1 MEVVIMEQIISGHFD
16 THELAEKAVRAL
28 GAANMPLKNVSI
40 IAQNLQT
47 TEQVQGFIT
56 TSNAAQD
63 GAGIGAW
70 SGGIFGLL
78 VGSAFLWIPG
88 LGPLVVAGA
97 LASSFVGMLEGAT
110 VGAVS
115 GGLIGA
121 LMGYGLS
128 RDKALQYETFV
139 RAGSYLVLAHGNQDQ
154 ISIATDVLKFQ
165 SAKDIEVSNKEVRAL
180 SPV

>member
-1 MEVVIMEQIISGHFD
+1 MEQIIAGHFD
-16 THELAEKAVRAL
+16 SHQQAETTVRAL
-28 GAANMPLKNVSI
+28 SEAGVALKDVSI

-56 TSNAAQD
+56 TGDVATT
-63 GAGIGAW
+63 GAGVGAW
-70 SGGIFGLL
+70 YGGFFGLL

-97 LASSFVGMLEGAT
+97 LASSFIGMLEGAA

-121 LMGYGLS
+121 LMGYGLT
-128 RDKALQYETFV
+128 RDKALKYETTV
-139 RAGSYLVLAHGNQDQ
+139 RAGNYLLLVHAEDAKVSTVRRVLEQNG
-154 ISIATDVLKFQ
+154 I
-165 SAKDIEVSNKEVRAL
+165 KDLEVSPLADNTQVPA
-180 SPV
+180 